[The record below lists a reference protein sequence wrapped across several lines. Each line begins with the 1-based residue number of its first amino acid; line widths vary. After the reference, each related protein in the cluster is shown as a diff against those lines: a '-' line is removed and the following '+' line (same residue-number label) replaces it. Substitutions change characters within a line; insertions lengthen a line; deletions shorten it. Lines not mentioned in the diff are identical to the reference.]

1 MATLFLLA
9 WPLFGLKVGLLV
21 GVITVAITVALI
33 VMEKHHAKG
42 DGPGGSTLPISRAAA
57 AGEQERLAA

>member
-1 MATLFLLA
+1 VVTLFLLA
-9 WPLFGLKVGLLV
+9 WLLFGLKVGLLV
-21 GVITVAITVALI
+21 GVITAAITMALMVI
-33 VMEKHHAKG
+33 HKRHAKG